1 MNTLILML
9 FLVKKTE
16 NTNLSQVIKS
26 LEQKIDSLESIIR
39 QMDTEK
45 NKLAEIRVR
54 NEFFLEFEG
63 LVKRVWVY

>member
-1 MNTLILML
+1 ML